1 MVVVGY
7 FHLGKMTL
15 KSILDDLNDFP
26 IFGGIMPEALA
37 PMEDLFLSGSYEE
50 GEHLIDQ
57 GTRGDRLYVMVEG
70 IADVT
75 ADLGGQGELQLA
87 KLKRGET
94 FGEMEL
100 KRGETFGEMELIDTQ
115 DRSATVIAVEPTKTL
130 ELTNMKFLKLFN
142 RDPEVFRIMMMN
154 LARDLSRRLRAADRR
169 MAEYIETGQLPPG
182 RNVS

>member
-1 MVVVGY
+1 
-7 FHLGKMTL
+7 MTL

-26 IFGGIMPEALA
+26 LFGGIMPEALA
-37 PMEDLFLSGSYEE
+37 PMEDLFLSGTYAE

-75 ADLGGQGELQLA
+75 ADLGGKGELQLA
-87 KLKRGET
+87 K
-94 FGEMEL
+94 L

-115 DRSATVIAVEPTKTL
+115 DRSATVIAAQPTKTL

-169 MAEYIETGQLPPG
+169 MAEFIETGELPPG